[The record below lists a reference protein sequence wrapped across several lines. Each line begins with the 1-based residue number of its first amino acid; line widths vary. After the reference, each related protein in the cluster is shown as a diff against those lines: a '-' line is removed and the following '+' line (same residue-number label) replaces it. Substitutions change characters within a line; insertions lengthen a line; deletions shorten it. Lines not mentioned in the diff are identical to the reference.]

1 MVVRFLAMTTLVAVV
16 SIRIAVFIAVSV
28 RIVLGV
34 LGVCIVLISVAVVL
48 SQKRCSSKEEQ
59 GGKQGLE

>member
-1 MVVRFLAMTTLVAVV
+1 MVVRFLAVITLVALVGV
-16 SIRIAVFIAVSV
+16 RIAVFISVSV

-34 LGVCIVLISVAVVL
+34 CRVLISVAVVL
-48 SQKRCSSKEEQ
+48 SQKRCSSEEEQ

>member
-16 SIRIAVFIAVSV
+16 GIRIAVFIAVSV
-28 RIVLGV
+28 LGV
-34 LGVCIVLISVAVVL
+34 LSVCIVLISVAVVL

>member
-1 MVVRFLAMTTLVAVV
+1 MVVRFLAVVTLVAVV
-16 SIRIAVFIAVSV
+16 GVRIAMFISGSV

-34 LGVCIVLISVAVVL
+34 LGVCSVLISVAVVL
-48 SQKRCSSKEEQ
+48 SQKRCSSEEEQ

>member
-1 MVVRFLAMTTLVAVV
+1 MTTLVAVV
-16 SIRIAVFIAVSV
+16 GIRIAMFIAVS
-28 RIVLGV
+28 V

>member
-1 MVVRFLAMTTLVAVV
+1 MVVRFPAVITLVAVV

-28 RIVLGV
+28 RIVHGV

-48 SQKRCSSKEEQ
+48 SQKRCSS
-59 GGKQGLE
+59 